1 MALDTLEKLGFSPG
15 EARTYR
21 ALLFLGR
28 SGVGPLAREAGI
40 SHSKIYEVLERLIA
54 KGLVSKVFYGK
65 HTAYQAAEPIILK
78 ELVNRR
84 EKELSEV
91 KSEVDALIPKLIE
104 TRVPEKR
111 TVELFEGFNGLK
123 TVREQLLL
131 NLKAGDEFLVLGAPR
146 LVNELWESWLLDF
159 HKRREK
165 KGIGMRIIYEAD
177 ARRYGEKRKRFKLT
191 KMRYLPREV
200 TTPTWFDVFKDSV
213 LIVVMHGEKP
223 YCILVRSPQLANSVK
238 SYFNLLWNISIE

>member
-1 MALDTLEKLGFSPG
+1 MAVDTLEKLGFSPG
-15 EARTYR
+15 EARAYR

-28 SGVGPLAREAGI
+28 SGVGLLAREAGI
-40 SHSKIYEVLERLIA
+40 SHSKIYEVVERLVA

-78 ELVNRR
+78 ELVSRR
-84 EKELSEV
+84 EIELSQV
-91 KSEVDALIPKLIE
+91 RSEVEALIPKLIQ

-111 TVELFEGFNGLK
+111 IIELFEGFNGLK

-131 NLKAGDEFLVLGAPR
+131 GLKSGDEFLVLGAPR
-146 LVNELWESWLLDF
+146 LANELWESWLLDF

-165 KGIGMRIIYEAD
+165 KGVAMRIIYDAD
-177 ARRYGEKRKRFKLT
+177 ARVYGEKRKRFKLT
-191 KMRYLPREV
+191 KRRYLPREF
-200 TTPTWFDVFKDSV
+200 TTPTWFDVFNDNV

-223 YCILVRSPQLANSVK
+223 YCILVRSPQLANSVR
-238 SYFNLLWNISIE
+238 SYFNVLWNISVE